1 MPQKNAFS
9 AVICEF
15 DPLHL
20 GHRLV
25 LERAG
30 ALESPVVC
38 VMSGN
43 FVQRGT
49 PAMLDKWAR
58 ARLALLNGADLVIE
72 LPLSWS
78 TAGAE
83 RFAAGGVALCSALG
97 RGLLCFGSEVP
108 DIGLLQNIA
117 AALLSEEFSRALREC
132 PPELGFAARRQTAI
146 ERLLGPK
153 AGSALSRPNAN
164 LGIEYCKAILSQGAA
179 LTPVAVKRE
188 GSGHDQPGEG
198 SGYLSGSEL
207 RRRTLSGGDLGGLVP
222 ESTQRCLEAAR
233 EDGRLSEMRYI
244 ERAVLSRLRAMPEEE
259 FAALPDLSEGIEH
272 RLYRAAREAGSLEE
286 LYSLAKTR
294 RVSHSRVR
302 RLVLWAFLGVRAPL
316 MELPPYLRALGGT
329 KRGLELLGTS
339 RLPVIVRSSDTEGL
353 SPEAQALFKLEAL
366 AGDLYGLASQSPQ
379 PSGRDYTEG
388 FIRL

>member
-20 GHRLV
+20 GHRLI
-25 LERAG
+25 LERTG

-72 LPLSWS
+72 LPLSWA

-83 RFAAGGVALCSALG
+83 RFAAGGGALCSALG

-153 AGSALSRPNAN
+153 AGSALSSPNAN

-179 LTPVAVKRE
+179 LTPVP
-188 GSGHDQPGEG
+188 DP
-198 SGYLSGSEL
+198 L
-207 RRRTLSGGDLGGLVP
+207 RRGPWGP
-222 ESTQRCLEAAR
+222 CAR
-233 EDGRLSEMRYI
+233 EHPK
-244 ERAVLSRLRAMPEEE
+244 VP
-259 FAALPDLSEGIEH
+259 
-272 RLYRAAREAGSLEE
+272 
-286 LYSLAKTR
+286 
-294 RVSHSRVR
+294 
-302 RLVLWAFLGVRAPL
+302 
-316 MELPPYLRALGGT
+316 
-329 KRGLELLGTS
+329 
-339 RLPVIVRSSDTEGL
+339 
-353 SPEAQALFKLEAL
+353 
-366 AGDLYGLASQSPQ
+366 
-379 PSGRDYTEG
+379 
-388 FIRL
+388 